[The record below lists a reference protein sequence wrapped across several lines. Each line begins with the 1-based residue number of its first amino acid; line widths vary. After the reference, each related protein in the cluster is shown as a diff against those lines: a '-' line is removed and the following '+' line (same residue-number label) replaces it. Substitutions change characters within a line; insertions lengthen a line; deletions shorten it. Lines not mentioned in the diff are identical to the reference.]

1 MLSSEHIPL
10 WLTLAYGLAVP
21 VIAVV
26 YWRSYGPANFL
37 WLSDVALGFTFA
49 ALLTGDRLIASMPAV
64 GVLALEL
71 AWTAD
76 FLAGGRII
84 GLGAYMFD
92 PKLPLYLRALSLFHL
107 ALPPTLVFLLYRLGY
122 DRRALIYQ
130 TLLTWINL
138 VVCYAATD
146 REQNINWV
154 FGPGS
159 KPQRVLPPP
168 LYLALEMIALPLF
181 VFLPT
186 HLVLE
191 RLF

>member
-1 MLSSEHIPL
+1 
-10 WLTLAYGLAVP
+10 
-21 VIAVV
+21 
-26 YWRSYGPANFL
+26 
-37 WLSDVALGFTFA
+37 
-49 ALLTGDRLIASMPAV
+49 
-64 GVLALEL
+64 
-71 AWTAD
+71 
-76 FLAGGRII
+76 
-84 GLGAYMFD
+84 
-92 PKLPLYLRALSLFHL
+92 LFHL

-130 TLLTWINL
+130 TLLTWVIL
-138 VVCYAATD
+138 VVCYAATE

-168 LYLALEMIALPLF
+168 LYLALEMVVLPLF

-186 HLVLE
+186 HLILE